1 MEETSP
7 ARGEEVRDPNVSK
20 DERETSAAPKA
31 LAVKN
36 KQCPYC
42 NQTFTSS
49 SLGRHLDQYLYK
61 KKPDGVHNVEEI
73 RQLRSS
79 ITRRTARGGTKQN
92 SPEVST
98 ASGPASGSAAAVGAA
113 STATGPDPHSVA
125 PLQLNSS
132 GAGKP
137 YRLLINQP
145 TWHATG
151 VINDIPNSSPVSQ
164 LRIPSTSLERSN
176 RLTSSNSTET
186 TRALELALREVL
198 DSVKA
203 AANHTQ
209 SISPFDFD
217 LQSQTFPALCLQAL
231 PHPPSLFSTH
241 PFPSPNSFPIDPPSV
256 NQREIV
262 QQALRA
268 QVHQWKYDQLT
279 AANSASSSSSSHQ
292 SQSSSHDAGM
302 IEKVAYQHE
311 EIIPRH
317 LELSLQN
324 WMELSPAAQ
333 RELWHLEIV
342 RAFAREAEKRKKI
355 EAQLH
360 RTQQE
365 ANQLRAQ
372 VEKLASCQWPR
383 EFAIFPPNLLP
394 ISPDIARELDR
405 HDSRIHSP
413 ESSKWDYDNLVAKW
427 QRVVMHDRSMGR
439 SGVGGLD
446 NTNTEVSAL
455 PSIPRQPYSTRV
467 ASPLQRSN
475 QLPPPVSTSPKHQ
488 PPFQRH
494 PHPPPSP
501 ARQSPR
507 NEDREPIEPAE
518 YFRPPKRP
526 RPHEDQPP
534 NRFSSPGSSSPRYSW
549 NHPPA
554 LEPYS
559 TPQNRSNSVLS
570 PTLPRGPVFPVSS
583 GTPATPPASGSAARQ
598 SGGQASEGVAPPH
611 RLSNA
616 SGPTDG
622 SGSDRVEAS
631 PKTQIQYTPKE
642 QDSRETH

>member
-1 MEETSP
+1 MNETSP
-7 ARGEEVRDPNVSK
+7 DRAEEGKESNASTK
-20 DERETSAAPKA
+20 DERETSAGPKA

-42 NQTFTSS
+42 SQTFTSS

-73 RQLRSS
+73 KQLRSG
-79 ITRRTARGGTKQN
+79 ITRRTARGGTKQG
-92 SPEVST
+92 SPEVT
-98 ASGPASGSAAAVGAA
+98 SGSASASASAAAAA
-113 STATGPDPHSVA
+113 SAAGPDPHSAA

-132 GAGKP
+132 GPGGKG
-137 YRLLINQP
+137 YRLFINQP
-145 TWHATG
+145 TWHSTG

-164 LRIPSTSLERSN
+164 LRIPSTSLEKAN
-176 RLTSSNSTET
+176 RLTSSGSTET
-186 TRALELALREVL
+186 TKALELALREVL

-203 AANHTQ
+203 AASSHIP
-209 SISPFDFD
+209 SLSPFDFD

-241 PFPSPNSFPIDPPSV
+241 PFPSPNSFPIEPPTVS
-256 NQREIV
+256 QREIV

-268 QVHQWKYDQLT
+268 QILQWKYDQL
-279 AANSASSSSSSHQ
+279 AAINSPNQGPSASTSPHQ
-292 SQSSSHDAGM
+292 TKPSAGDAGAV
-302 IEKVAYQHE
+302 EKIAYQHE
-311 EIIPRH
+311 EMTLRH
-317 LELSLQN
+317 LELSLQH
-324 WMELSPAAQ
+324 WMELSSTAQ

-342 RAFAREAEKRKKI
+342 RAFAREAEKRKTI

-394 ISPDIARELDR
+394 ISPDVARELDQ
-405 HDSRIHSP
+405 HDSRINSP

-446 NTNTEVSAL
+446 NTNTEVSTPHGTAH
-455 PSIPRQPYSTRV
+455 RPYSTRM

-475 QLPPPVSTSPKHQ
+475 PLPPPVATSPKPHQ
-488 PPFQRH
+488 PYQQRH
-494 PHPPPSP
+494 HPQSP
-501 ARQSPR
+501 AKHSPHHESR
-507 NEDREPIEPAE
+507 EANETTDH
-518 YFRPPKRP
+518 FRPPKRP
-526 RPHEDQPP
+526 RQIEDQPP
-534 NRFSSPGSSSPRYSW
+534 PRFSSPGGSSSPRYAWS
-549 NHPPA
+549 HPPVH
-554 LEPYS
+554 ESS
-559 TPQNRSNSVLS
+559 TAPQNRSNSVLS
-570 PTLPRGPVFPVSS
+570 PTLPRGPMFPIGS
-583 GTPATPPASGSAARQ
+583 ATPPTPPGTGNLARAAGPGDSSTR
-598 SGGQASEGVAPPH
+598 PH

-622 SGSDRVEAS
+622 NTSERVEAS
-631 PKTQIQYTPKE
+631 PKTQYTPQE
-642 QDSRETH
+642 PGTREPH

>member
-1 MEETSP
+1 MDETSP
-7 ARGEEVRDPNVSK
+7 ARAEDGKESNASK
-20 DERETSAAPKA
+20 GEREASAGPKA

-79 ITRRTARGGTKQN
+79 ITRRTARGGTKQG
-92 SPEVST
+92 SPEAT
-98 ASGPASGSAAAVGAA
+98 SGSAAATASAA
-113 STATGPDPHSVA
+113 GLDPHSVA
-125 PLQLNSS
+125 PLQLNSGPS
-132 GAGKP
+132 GGKG
-137 YRLLINQP
+137 YRLFINQP
-145 TWHATG
+145 TWHSTG

-164 LRIPSTSLERSN
+164 LRLPSTSLERSN
-176 RLTSSNSTET
+176 RLTSSSSTET

-203 AANHTQ
+203 AAASSHTP
-209 SISPFDFD
+209 SLSPFDFD

-241 PFPSPNSFPIDPPSV
+241 PFPSPNSFPIDPPSA

-268 QVHQWKYDQLT
+268 QVHQWKYDQL
-279 AANSASSSSSSHQ
+279 AAASSPTQAASTPVSSYQAQPSSQ
-292 SQSSSHDAGM
+292 DASM
-302 IEKVAYQHE
+302 VERIAYQHE
-311 EIIPRH
+311 ETIPRH
-317 LELSLQN
+317 LDLSLKN
-324 WMELSPAAQ
+324 WIELSPVAQ

-394 ISPDIARELDR
+394 ISPDVARELDR

-446 NTNTEVSAL
+446 NTNTEVTNQH
-455 PSIPRQPYSTRV
+455 SIPRQPYSTRV
-467 ASPLQRSN
+467 ASPLQRSS
-475 QLPPPVSTSPKHQ
+475 QLPPPLPNSPIPQQ
-488 PPFQRH
+488 PYQRH
-494 PHPPPSP
+494 PPP
-501 ARQSPR
+501 QSPVKHSPR
-507 NEDREPIEPAE
+507 HEEREANESTEH
-518 YFRPPKRP
+518 FRAPKRP
-526 RPHEDQPP
+526 RPHEEQPAT
-534 NRFSSPGSSSPRYSW
+534 RFSSPGSSSPRYAW
-549 NHPPA
+549 NHPPTHESFSA
-554 LEPYS
+554 
-559 TPQNRSNSVLS
+559 PQNRSNSVLS
-570 PTLPRGPVFPVSS
+570 PTLPRGPAFPVGSVTPSTPPGTGNIAKSS
-583 GTPATPPASGSAARQ
+583 GPA
-598 SGGQASEGVAPPH
+598 EGPAPP
-611 RLSNA
+611 LWLPNT

-622 SGSDRVEAS
+622 SAGSEKVEAS
-631 PKTQIQYTPKE
+631 PKTQYSPQESDTRE
-642 QDSRETH
+642 SR